1 MGRAGKGSFGEQRG
15 REAKGHSCCHKFQ
28 EGEWIARRLSQS
40 QPDVRLRRSQQFR
53 FGFRH
58 RATGCQ
64 EVQEQEWTSTSW
76 RPTRCGR
83 FQPESKA
90 VRPSKGPRHG
100 QGGEEFDDEG
110 NDRRSKSQ
118 RVASLHDDVDDAGPE
133 GEVQAS
139 QERTKRPGF
148 PWWLLLRKFGI
159 RRQRPQV
166 RDACCDISSQAP
178 EEDHPSPQVHSEG
191 FRAPGGRRTGCG
203 GGTMLDADGLCET
216 SAVGQV
222 SRDLPL
228 CLHGRSSLRAP
239 QRRSNRGRPGPID
252 PEPQGEDSER
262 DSRWQLGDSMAV
274 NWNSGSLESPGI
286 RRLKGGD
293 VSGVGVCQPVGQ
305 VEEACERS
313 LPTRQRRRRR
323 GGRGGPSVQVKPL
336 PEEMMPGVL
345 DPKLHGLNSSKFL
358 AYMSWLESAHSTLPT
373 KAGSNQCLFPCVLP
387 YPEALESEGLSVV
400 DEPKEM
406 LFAKR
411 HLNTLVAWCNYIILG
426 CPDCRGGTFEPRVV
440 HRCRDD
446 ARRFSD
452 GLLGEAAK
460 FGSSEL
466 VSGRL
471 TMQSGRLAVEEML
484 KQMAKSVSGYHGG
497 PTACNLSGA
506 MAVVSERIAVPRMA
520 GQVDPRDLLPE
531 HQRVVVDDL
540 PALRKP
546 EHLWDEIPVPCHRVD
561 SSQEA
566 GLVKKLLECNMVKLV
581 PEPELP
587 RDQFGNFLSGGFFC
601 VPKNEDEDRLI
612 FDRRPENS
620 TMDRVVWARLPSGAC
635 FNRMRLNPNQYVRG
649 SGDDLRNF
657 YYTLKLPD
665 EWIKYNSVGSTIQAS
680 VVAAAGGDASVP
692 HRMCLRVLGMGDCN
706 ACDIAQATHEAVLQS
721 AGLLTENSKM
731 VYGDPAPRGD
741 VWEGAYLDDLLIAC
755 KIDMDEAIPLDGS
768 FVPPVPSGEDID
780 LQKAAAAEK
789 AYADAGLER
798 AVHKSF
804 RAQTL
809 FKAWGAEIDGIQGV
823 AGAPLLFRQQT
834 WSLIQQV
841 VLLGWCNKKIL
852 QKILGYVCFIFQFR
866 REMYCLQHHIYKYI
880 DGMGERWR
888 RLPGFICDELRS
900 IAFHLPFAKWNMR
913 KVFSPFL
920 LATDAT
926 PTSGGACVAQL
937 PVPLAD
943 ELWRCSEQCGEVV
956 RLDENLLQKEMDRW
970 SDPKEPSVFAST
982 LGKTMEW
989 TATAGYS
996 FRETSHINLQETRA
1010 LRREISRFASNS
1022 ENRGQ
1027 IQICLNDS
1035 RVVCGAVSKGR
1046 SSSYKLNGILRG
1058 MLPFLIFA
1066 DITLALLWTETDSN
1080 PADHPSR
1087 GRPIPRPLSMPNWLK
1102 KYLGGVRSTGWEIFA
1117 GTCRLTKSHVECGV
1131 PMLDPV
1137 ELLLGSNALDDW
1149 LDQVLLSGKVS
1160 WIWLAPPCGSF
1171 SPLRNLDKGGPLRPS
1186 GNPMG
1191 DEANPEIALGNHLW
1205 RRAIQL
1211 AWLCYKHGIYFM
1223 LEHPRDSKA
1232 WLLPETQKLWSQH
1245 GVFAVQLDWCMF
1257 DDHEREGLPNRK
1269 PTRIL
1274 ASAPWVHH
1282 VVRQCDHQHQH
1293 GPPLRG
1299 KRAKAAGAYPWEFC
1313 KNLAVACKHWW

>member
-1 MGRAGKGSFGEQRG
+1 
-15 REAKGHSCCHKFQ
+15 
-28 EGEWIARRLSQS
+28 
-40 QPDVRLRRSQQFR
+40 
-53 FGFRH
+53 
-58 RATGCQ
+58 
-64 EVQEQEWTSTSW
+64 
-76 RPTRCGR
+76 
-83 FQPESKA
+83 
-90 VRPSKGPRHG
+90 
-100 QGGEEFDDEG
+100 
-110 NDRRSKSQ
+110 
-118 RVASLHDDVDDAGPE
+118 
-133 GEVQAS
+133 
-139 QERTKRPGF
+139 
-148 PWWLLLRKFGI
+148 
-159 RRQRPQV
+159 
-166 RDACCDISSQAP
+166 
-178 EEDHPSPQVHSEG
+178 
-191 FRAPGGRRTGCG
+191 
-203 GGTMLDADGLCET
+203 
-216 SAVGQV
+216 
-222 SRDLPL
+222 
-228 CLHGRSSLRAP
+228 
-239 QRRSNRGRPGPID
+239 
-252 PEPQGEDSER
+252 
-262 DSRWQLGDSMAV
+262 
-274 NWNSGSLESPGI
+274 
-286 RRLKGGD
+286 
-293 VSGVGVCQPVGQ
+293 
-305 VEEACERS
+305 
-313 LPTRQRRRRR
+313 
-323 GGRGGPSVQVKPL
+323 
-336 PEEMMPGVL
+336 MPGVL

-387 YPEALESEGLSVV
+387 YPEVLDSKGLSVV

-440 HRCRDD
+440 HRCRED

-452 GLLGEAAK
+452 GLLGEAAE
-460 FGSSEL
+460 FGSSDL

-506 MAVVSERIAVPRMA
+506 MAVVSERIAVPSSA

-581 PEPELP
+581 PESELP

-721 AGLLTENSKM
+721 AGLLSENSKM

-768 FVPPVPSGEDID
+768 FVPPTPSGEDID

-789 AYADAGLER
+789 AYAEAGLER

-937 PVPLAD
+937 PAPLAD
-943 ELWRCSEQCGEVV
+943 ELWRCSEQRGEVV

-1046 SSSYKLNGILRG
+1046 SSSYKLNGVLRG

-1186 GNPMG
+1186 GSPMG
-1191 DEANPEIALGNHLW
+1191 DETNPEVALGNRLW

-1211 AWLCYKHGIYFM
+1211 AWLCYKRGIYFM

-1274 ASAPWVHH
+1274 ASAPWVHR
-1282 VVRQCDHQHQH
+1282 VVRQCDRQHQH